1 MKLAIL
7 ALTALVVTQILL
19 RRSEPTLAL
28 GERSPP
34 LVLPDL
40 EGRSGR
46 SRPLAAR
53 WSPNFWATWCGPC
66 REEIPELAEVWR
78 AHRGRCFELLG
89 VAEESARE
97 DVVRAA
103 PEMPYPVLLDERAEA
118 LEPWSVRGYPRT
130 YVVDA
135 EGKLRHVFEGGC
147 AARSSRRRSGR
158 SCRRAAPAPGRS
170 ATMWMR
176 VPGRSR

>member
-1 MKLAIL
+1 MRTWTKLAIL

-40 EGRSGR
+40 EGRSVD
-46 SRPLAAR
+46 LAALR
-53 WSPNFWATWCGPC
+53 GKVVAVNFWATWCGPC

-97 DVVRAA
+97 DVVRVA

-135 EGKLRHVFEGGC
+135 EGKLRHVFEGGMHRAELE
-147 AARSSRRRSGR
+147 AAIGPLLPTI
-158 SCRRAAPAPGRS
+158 CPGS
-170 ATMWMR
+170 
-176 VPGRSR
+176 

>member
-1 MKLAIL
+1 MRTWTKLAIL

-40 EGRSGR
+40 EGRSVD
-46 SRPLAAR
+46 LAALR
-53 WSPNFWATWCGPC
+53 GKVVAVNFWATWCGPC

-97 DVVRAA
+97 DVVRVA

-135 EGKLRHVFEGGC
+135 EGKLRHVFEGGM
-147 AARSSRRRSGR
+147 
-158 SCRRAAPAPGRS
+158 RRAELEAAIGPLLPTSCPGS
-170 ATMWMR
+170 
-176 VPGRSR
+176 